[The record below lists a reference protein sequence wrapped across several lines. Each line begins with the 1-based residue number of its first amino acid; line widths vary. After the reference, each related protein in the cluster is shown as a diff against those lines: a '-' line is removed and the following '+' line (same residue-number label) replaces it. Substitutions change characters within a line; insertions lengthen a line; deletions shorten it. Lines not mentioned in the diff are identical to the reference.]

1 MKKRGISHRVLVVL
15 VDLSL
20 LLLIDFA
27 LLVLYQTNFRYLTPA
42 GVLAQVLL
50 SIVTVFGFR
59 FLLGIYR
66 QVWHEA
72 PHGSDN
78 TVAVHIRHLREK
90 IELDP
95 AQPRHLKVVFG
106 QGYILEQGRQL

>member
-1 MKKRGISHRVLVVL
+1 MDGEPVALTRTEYEILKLFMTNPGRVF
-15 VDLSL
+15 S
-20 LLLIDFA
+20 
-27 LLVLYQTNFRYLTPA
+27 PA
-42 GVLAQVLL
+42 E
-50 SIVTVFGFR
+50 
-59 FLLGIYR
+59 IYR